1 MKALFFSVYMTG
13 SAALLSLQSP
23 PIPPEFKLI
32 IDVGKFIVWA
42 SIAISMWKML
52 KVAHGFYQTFNYI
65 VAEYRHVVNISRDTH
80 PERWGEF
87 DSIIESNKPQ
97 NRKPKSA

>member
-1 MKALFFSVYMTG
+1 MKGLIFSIYMAC
-13 SAALLSLQSP
+13 SAAMLSLQSP
-23 PIPPEFKLI
+23 PIPAEFKLI

-65 VAEYRHVVNISRDTH
+65 VAEYRHVVNISREIYPD
-80 PERWGEF
+80 RWGEF

-97 NRKPKSA
+97 NRKA

>member
-1 MKALFFSVYMTG
+1 MKGLIFSIYMAC
-13 SAALLSLQSP
+13 SAAMLSLQSP
-23 PIPPEFKLI
+23 PIPAEFKLI

-65 VAEYRHVVNISRDTH
+65 VAEYRHVVNISRDMH
-80 PERWGEF
+80 PERWEEF
-87 DSIIESNKPQ
+87 DGIVAPEKV
-97 NRKPKSA
+97 RAARAGE